1 MKTAARF
8 GTLLCIASLLSSCAT
23 GTSPV
28 TAFTDARYAR
38 ESTDPACH
46 ARRSELV
53 SYREF
58 FDEALI
64 AIGAGGALIG
74 FFDAVRR
81 GENPVEGGLKGA
93 AVAVA
98 LGYLSKYSGVGP
110 YQAINSM
117 VTDVEAEN
125 AKLAAFNVT
134 LTALLDCRTQEADAI
149 NARFRAGTLDRTA
162 AEKAMAE
169 VRERQREDIE
179 VSETIVASITS
190 RTESYA
196 AAYNEI
202 AAANNVGGLEVRE
215 YRAGRESVRRT
226 SVPAARAPQSQQNSL
241 RLANASER
249 RAIGKLRD
257 DCVTNVRR
265 RDDCLK
271 TVTQIRNQEL
281 KLKA

>member
-1 MKTAARF
+1 MRTLART
-8 GTLLCIASLLSSCAT
+8 GTLLCIVSLLSSCAT
-23 GTSPV
+23 GTTPV
-28 TAFTDARYAR
+28 TPFTDARYVR
-38 ESTDPACH
+38 ESSDPACH

-53 SYREF
+53 AYREF

-64 AIGAGGALIG
+64 AIGAGGGLIG
-74 FFDAVRR
+74 FLDAVRR

-110 YQAINSM
+110 YQAINAM

-134 LTALLDCRTQEADAI
+134 LTALLDCRRQEADGI
-149 NARFRAGTLDRTA
+149 NARFRAGTLDRAA
-162 AEKAMAE
+162 AETAMVA
-169 VRERQREDIE
+169 VRERQQADIE
-179 VSETIVASITS
+179 VAEAIAASITS

-215 YRAGRESVRRT
+215 YRSGQDSVRRT
-226 SVPAARAPQSQQNSL
+226 RVPVARAPQSQQESL
-241 RLANASER
+241 RLANASDR